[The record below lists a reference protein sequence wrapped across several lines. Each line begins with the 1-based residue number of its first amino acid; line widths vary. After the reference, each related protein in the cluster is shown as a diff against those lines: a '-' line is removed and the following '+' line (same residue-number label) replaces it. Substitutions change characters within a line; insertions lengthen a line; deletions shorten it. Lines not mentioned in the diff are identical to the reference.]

1 MMIRLFIF
9 ILFTSTHLLAQPKD
23 AIEFQLNTISGFLT
37 HSLNNEFIENAK
49 IEIVSGNGIVKD
61 STFTDSEGKFSISDV
76 GFMWKPKLR
85 ISSRD
90 FLPSSIS
97 LKMSQLDEKNNILI
111 HQKLVPISE
120 NQKIPILA
128 QNAIEERAQVFFIK
142 GNVFYYLST
151 KNNVHSAERI
161 IIQTKKATDNG
172 NGIIVLNINGTYY
185 DPVRCYVPQMG
196 NYENLANIIDA
207 YFPSSLFKPS
217 GLPLYLSDSLLKP
230 SIIFG
235 TVMDANSKKGVMGA
249 EVMLAGTLNRRVT
262 DENGKYA
269 FQISDDGIY
278 QILVSPP
285 FGYHSSQAGLSDII
299 VKSAWGGWHQSN
311 HYLNP

>member
-172 NGIIVLNINGTYY
+172 NGIIVLNINGTY
-185 DPVRCYVPQMG
+185 
-196 NYENLANIIDA
+196 
-207 YFPSSLFKPS
+207 
-217 GLPLYLSDSLLKP
+217 
-230 SIIFG
+230 
-235 TVMDANSKKGVMGA
+235 
-249 EVMLAGTLNRRVT
+249 
-262 DENGKYA
+262 
-269 FQISDDGIY
+269 
-278 QILVSPP
+278 
-285 FGYHSSQAGLSDII
+285 
-299 VKSAWGGWHQSN
+299 
-311 HYLNP
+311 